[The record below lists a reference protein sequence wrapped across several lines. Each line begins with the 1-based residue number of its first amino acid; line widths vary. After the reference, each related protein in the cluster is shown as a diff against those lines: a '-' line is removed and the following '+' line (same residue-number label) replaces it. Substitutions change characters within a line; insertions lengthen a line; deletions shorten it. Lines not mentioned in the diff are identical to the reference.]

1 MIIKEIM
8 KTQLTSISIDTKL
21 NDAYSLMQ
29 KQNIRHLPVV
39 EDNKLVGIVTDRDL
53 RLSTSRLAKH
63 PFEPDEAVKQ
73 IMSHPVKTI
82 HPSDPIESA
91 AQLMRESKIG
101 CLPVVESS
109 QLVGMVTIT
118 DMLDALLLLTG
129 VHQPS
134 GRLDVRL
141 SNRSGE
147 LAKLASLLA
156 ELKVNIHSILTYPE
170 KDKTIRLVLRIG
182 TIEMRLIAEAICN
195 AGFEVI
201 WPVQIS
207 CVK

>member
-8 KTQLTSISIDTKL
+8 KHELTSISPDTKL
-21 NDAYSLMQ
+21 SDAYSIMQ
-29 KQNIRHLPVV
+29 EKNIRHLPIV
-39 EDNKLVGIVTDRDL
+39 DNDKLVGIVTDRDL
-53 RLSTSRLAKH
+53 RLATSRLAEH
-63 PFEPDEAVKQ
+63 PFEPGEAVRN
-73 IMSHPVKTI
+73 IMSHPVKTT

-91 AQLMRESKIG
+91 AELMRELKIG
-101 CLPVVESS
+101 CLPVIEDMK
-109 QLVGMVTIT
+109 LVGIVTIT

-156 ELKVNIHSILTYPE
+156 ERKVNIHSILTYPE
-170 KDKTIRLVLRIG
+170 KDKTIRLVLRVG
-182 TIEMRLIAEAICN
+182 TIEMRTLAEAICN

-201 WPVQIS
+201 WPVQIA